1 MIKIHNPKIKRKG
14 LSPESFR
21 TSLCMCSLSTDTRAH
36 KLEGFSSFEAKE
48 ALVCLQSSD
57 CSRNRERV
65 KKAKCDMITYCCFLI
80 LSVSLLGSFKL
91 PLLVVLAILLSLQPL
106 MLILFI
112 AVIPEKENI
121 CQVLLLE
128 IQFCSQ
134 TNTFI
139 IKMFLRAQMKR
150 TFYFLK
156 TR

>member
-1 MIKIHNPKIKRKG
+1 
-14 LSPESFR
+14 
-21 TSLCMCSLSTDTRAH
+21 
-36 KLEGFSSFEAKE
+36 
-48 ALVCLQSSD
+48 
-57 CSRNRERV
+57 
-65 KKAKCDMITYCCFLI
+65 MITYCCFLI